1 MKKWVGDT
9 KYFDKINRNE
19 KTTYVK
25 MQLHL
30 SMKKSPIFI
39 RDFMI
44 FSLRSRL
51 DSSVASDWS
60 HGRSLQH

>member
-1 MKKWVGDT
+1 MKQWVANI

-39 RDFMI
+39 RDFI
-44 FSLRSRL
+44 IISLRSRL

-60 HGRSLQH
+60 HGRSPQH